1 MILFFSMFSCLFVH
15 VNPFEFK
22 AVIQLYIWPAK
33 IASHWNVSPASRNYR
48 NTSPFVP
55 QIPSPIWTPIEPS
68 SGFLLRFKLTL
79 FGFSLWANSQSLG
92 AAIEKQKSSS
102 SKQFLR
108 FHSRSLRH
116 LYLFLPSSP
125 YQIFIFHEFLP
136 LLLVSQLFISLNSHF
151 SLGLCILHFL
161 FLRLAKIKEPKS
173 DNRIKFFAFTPGLCI
188 RKWIYVYFI
197 LLRRD
202 QRENRLIFLKS
213 AAELKT
219 KENEKDFCAGR
230 FDFLSFFSAAV
241 SVRLRLRCVSCA
253 STEEKHRHERHEHS

>member
-1 MILFFSMFSCLFVH
+1 M
-15 VNPFEFK
+15 
-22 AVIQLYIWPAK
+22 YIWPAK
-33 IASHWNVSPASRNYR
+33 IASPWNVSPASRNYR

-55 QIPSPIWTPIEPS
+55 QIPSPIWTPIELS

-79 FGFSLWANSQSLG
+79 FGFFLWANSQSLR
-92 AAIEKQKSSS
+92 AAIGKQESSS

-116 LYLFLPSSP
+116 IYLFFPSSP

-151 SLGLCILHFL
+151 FLGLCILHFL

-173 DNRIKFFAFTPGLCI
+173 DNRIKFFRLHSWLVYQKMNLCI
-188 RKWIYVYFI
+188 FYTSSTGSARKPTH
-197 LLRRD
+197 LLEIRGW
-202 QRENRLIFLKS
+202 
-213 AAELKT
+213 T
-219 KENEKDFCAGR
+219 ENEREWKDFCAER

-253 STEEKHRHERHEHS
+253 STEEKHRHERHKHS